1 MLDEDLFVK
10 LFESVEFFG
19 CGLLFLVKLE
29 DWVNVFCF
37 SCGILVKWEIDIMDI
52 FIDLFWY
59 YLCYLDVINEE

>member
-37 SCGILVKWEIDIMDI
+37 SCGILVK
-52 FIDLFWY
+52 
-59 YLCYLDVINEE
+59 